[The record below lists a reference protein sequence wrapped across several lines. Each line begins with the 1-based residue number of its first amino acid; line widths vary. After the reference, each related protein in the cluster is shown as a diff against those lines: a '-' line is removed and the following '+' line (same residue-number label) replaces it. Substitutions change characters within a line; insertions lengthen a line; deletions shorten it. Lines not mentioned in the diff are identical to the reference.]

1 MRAARRTFAASVLAV
16 LAACGPLQESSF
28 FTGTFWESNPVMPGD
43 ETSMGLAALARGNYA
58 VADNYFQRALKVN
71 PKDVHAMLG
80 AGILYQN
87 TGQTARSRAMYEAV
101 LASQPRDTER
111 FMALDGGPSKPIA
124 EIARHNLQV
133 LEGGPDGLSPQ
144 RAGGPLPSQRPMT
157 PGTQPMAQ
165 ASPMAMPPRPAGSMP
180 AVPVQPVQTAG
191 APQLKFADGDANIV
205 SRFTTLR
212 VLRDQGLITPDE
224 FNSRRQSNVGSLLP
238 LTAPPPATGLDR
250 PVPSTEQIVGRL
262 RAISRALEMRA
273 ITVAQHSS
281 ERAIILDG
289 LMPVAPS
296 VVAHPASPPMDIL
309 AAADAVRRLEMLR
322 EGGYIVPEEYERE
335 KKQLEAAVAP
345 PPPLPIAKAP
355 PPTAQAAA
363 AAKDAAAKPKGP
375 QAAVHL
381 ASFRSQKEAE
391 RGWAQLK
398 RAHKELLG
406 NLDSEISKIEL
417 GSKGTYYRL
426 KAGPLPD
433 KAMAA
438 DVCAKLKTR
447 RQFCDPAFMGE

>member
-1 MRAARRTFAASVLAV
+1 MRVRAGREPDCCCNLGRRS
-16 LAACGPLQESSF
+16 CGPLQESGF
-28 FTGTFWESNPVMPGD
+28 LTGSFWESNPVMPGD
-43 ETSMGLAALARGNYA
+43 ETSMGLAQLARGNYSM
-58 VADNYFQRALKVN
+58 ADNYFQRALKNN

-111 FMALDGGPSKPIA
+111 FMALDGQPSRPIA
-124 EIARHNLQV
+124 EIARQNLAV
-133 LEGGPDGLSPQ
+133 IESGPEGLGGPP
-144 RAGGPLPSQRPMT
+144 RAMPTQRPMT
-157 PGTQPMAQ
+157 PGTAPFAQ
-165 ASPMAMPPRPAGSMP
+165 SSPMAMPPRPPGSML
-180 AVPVQPVQTAG
+180 AVPVTPVQAAG

-212 VLRDQGLITPDE
+212 VLRDQGLVAPDE
-224 FNSRRQSNVGSLLP
+224 FNARRQSNVGALLP
-238 LTAPPPATGLDR
+238 LTSPPPASGLDR
-250 PVPSTEQIVGRL
+250 PVPTTEQIVGRL
-262 RAISRALEMRA
+262 RAIARALEMRA

-289 LMPVAPS
+289 LMPIAPS
-296 VVAHPASPPMDIL
+296 VVANPASPPLNLLD
-309 AAADAVRRLEMLR
+309 AADAVRRLEMLR
-322 EGGYIVPEEYERE
+322 EGGYVAPEEYERE
-335 KKQLEAAVAP
+335 KKSIEASIAP
-345 PPPLPIAKAP
+345 PPPPPIAKAP
-355 PPTAQAAA
+355 APLAPAAGKEAQPKA
-363 AAKDAAAKPKGP
+363 KGP
-375 QAAVHL
+375 QAAVHI

-417 GSKGTYYRL
+417 GSKGTFYRL

-438 DVCAKLKTR
+438 DVCNKLKAR